1 MLSSVLLPLGVL
13 MGVVGAMHAATP
25 AAAHCTESE
34 HRWIVLF
41 LVTPVLILLSP
52 ALMLLIMLLAIIK
65 QDNQRLHHQKL
76 VCRSGEAVLESAP
89 QLCLQL
95 IIVFQTLNPSWR
107 QNLAIT
113 ASALSLPIPNVEKYL
128 ASIGQQLG
136 PTMATLKCF
145 LIILSNSLFRIVVI
159 SILIVFFEIFTL
171 GIILGI
177 IILWAMCS
185 LLILCCNKEMKD
197 WKAQF
202 WESYIL
208 SFLTVTN
215 IGRSKSATVFR
226 MVSTYYIFT
235 VHILLLAAVLIICN
249 ANPGMVVI
257 PGAVS
262 GDIVWAQLPIVR
274 DISFLNLTI
283 ALTIT
288 GGFLS
293 LLLDLGFALCHRA
306 KNDGGWNWDNTVLHM
321 KSEESKEQIPG
332 PEEAQVGSLSH
343 NLYPMSKTD

>member
-1 MLSSVLLPLGVL
+1 
-13 MGVVGAMHAATP
+13 
-25 AAAHCTESE
+25 
-34 HRWIVLF
+34 
-41 LVTPVLILLSP
+41 
-52 ALMLLIMLLAIIK
+52 
-65 QDNQRLHHQKL
+65 
-76 VCRSGEAVLESAP
+76 
-89 QLCLQL
+89 
-95 IIVFQTLNPSWR
+95 
-107 QNLAIT
+107 
-113 ASALSLPIPNVEKYL
+113 
-128 ASIGQQLG
+128 
-136 PTMATLKCF
+136 
-145 LIILSNSLFRIVVI
+145 
-159 SILIVFFEIFTL
+159 
-171 GIILGI
+171 
-177 IILWAMCS
+177 
-185 LLILCCNKEMKD
+185 
-197 WKAQF
+197 
-202 WESYIL
+202 
-208 SFLTVTN
+208 
-215 IGRSKSATVFR
+215 

-249 ANPGMVVI
+249 VNPGMVVI

-343 NLYPMSKTD
+343 NLYPMSKTNYLTCREWLSKSNVFHV